1 MKTPRPCVMIWLA
14 REGTSDEQYAAY
26 DRLIR
31 RVNHPPKRSTIMV
44 GDEPEVV
51 EVDEMISGLP
61 LSERY
66 AEAAVAAAREKG
78 FDRPI
83 FVLAVL
89 FRELTEAPSAEPE
102 EAPLKFIG
110 RFEFP
115 FPERGDHVGRD
126 DQEWLG
132 IDESYVMDED
142 AEAQTSTDSKPWWK
156 FWR

>member
-1 MKTPRPCVMIWLA
+1 MKTPRPCVMLWLA

-31 RVNHPPKRSTIMV
+31 RVKHPPKRSTIMV
-44 GDEPEVV
+44 GDEPDVI

-61 LSERY
+61 LGDRY
-66 AEAAVAAAREKG
+66 VEVAATVARKKG
-78 FDRPI
+78 FVLPT

-89 FRELTEAPSAEPE
+89 FREQSEAPSSEPE
-102 EAPLKFIG
+102 EAPLHFIG

-115 FPERGDHVGRD
+115 FPEPGDHVGRD

-132 IDESYVMDED
+132 IDEDYVLDD
-142 AEAQTSTDSKPWWK
+142 GSEAPVASKPWWR